1 VTAAIAEAMRA
12 LAHDL
17 ANCAAVFEM
26 EVGELTVQP
35 GGPAPGVAV
44 ALRDA
49 TDRLRGHVGDLRE
62 LAGSHAADAA
72 RLDQLLALALRF
84 SSREARRALNAVP
97 GERAPA
103 TVRAPQLLALV
114 PLLVA
119 IREISVASRG
129 AGLVSASVAPRQ
141 AASGGTSGGS
151 VRLGIA
157 FDAAALQA
165 PFLESGESPAFDL
178 LASPDEEP
186 RERSTDGA
194 LAFITELVQFA
205 LADLGTAL
213 LEPGGDPTGIRYLSI
228 TYG

>member
-1 VTAAIAEAMRA
+1 MRA

-26 EVGELTVQP
+26 EVGELAIEPRATS
-35 GGPAPGVAV
+35 PGVAV

-49 TDRLRGHVGDLRE
+49 TDRLRDHVGDLRE

-72 RLDQLLALALRF
+72 RLDELLALALRF

-129 AGLVSASVAPRQ
+129 AGLFSASVSQRP
-141 AASGGTSGGS
+141 SGGV
-151 VRLGIA
+151 VRLGVL

-178 LASPDEEP
+178 LASPEDEPHEM
-186 RERSTDGA
+186 SATDTA
-194 LAFITELVQFA
+194 LTSIVELVQFA
-205 LADLGTAL
+205 LGDLGTAH
-213 LEPGGDPTGIRYLSI
+213 LEPASFPLEPRFLSI
-228 TYG
+228 TYR